1 MKVEYNI
8 SRIKYLLSLYKMTVS
23 ELLSM
28 ISEGLK
34 NPITKDD
41 IFSPEINLS
50 YLKRIDKVFKK
61 GLQFYFDPKVIQVT
75 RDASIF
81 LENQSLV

>member
-1 MKVEYNI
+1 
-8 SRIKYLLSLYKMTVS
+8 MTVS

>member
-1 MKVEYNI
+1 
-8 SRIKYLLSLYKMTVS
+8 MTVS

-28 ISEGLK
+28 ISESLK

-61 GLQFYFDPKVIQVT
+61 GLQFYFDLKVIQVT